1 MDKVN
6 EYSHFY
12 LYAKNWYK
20 KSDVFKDL
28 IIILGEYTG
37 TDVEYLTNSDV
48 ICMMLSIVHPIVA
61 KKEQVFKDFIHDIR
75 TESKSKRIV
84 ILTLDEIII
93 YKLLSILRCTNKDDF
108 GNLAKPDPE
117 ILPLVKQVKQV
128 KPKK

>member
-20 KSDVFKDL
+20 KSGVFKDL

-37 TDVEYLTNSDV
+37 TDIEYLTNSDV

-61 KKEQVFKDFIHDIR
+61 KKEHVFKDLIHDIR
-75 TESKSKRIV
+75 FDQADNSIFP
-84 ILTLDEIII
+84 LDETIINQ
-93 YKLLSILRCTNKDDF
+93 LLKILCCTNKDDF
-108 GNLAKPDPE
+108 GKLADPDPK
-117 ILPLVKQVKQV
+117 ILPLVKQVK
-128 KPKK
+128 PKK